1 MSMETV
7 DDLHDLQRDF
17 ADVDINNG
25 VSNIDDEPDEEEE
38 VPAVA
43 AVANNNIEVVMHRR
57 ISSGNMQDVLSDS
70 GDYFIEIAVSEPQK
84 VGDGMSSYLT
94 YKVTTRTNIPKFKRT
109 DFSTLRRFSDFLGI
123 HDLLAS
129 KYIKLGKIVPP
140 APSKNILG
148 TTKVKISPQQSEP
161 GAGVNVEWVEQR
173 RAALERFIN
182 RTAQHPVL
190 RVDLDFINFLESD
203 QVELPRAVNTA
214 TLSGAAVVRLFN
226 KVGETVNKI
235 TYKMDENDPWFDE
248 KITEVENLDANLQ
261 RLYSAL
267 KSLVTTRKELAN
279 LTGLVA
285 KSAAMLSTCEEH
297 TGLSRALSSLAD
309 TEEKIEILRA
319 EQSNSDFYILA
330 EFVKD
335 YLGLFG
341 AIKSAFHERVKV
353 FQYWQNAQVQLTKR
367 RENRG
372 RYEMANRTDK
382 LEQAHQEVEEWQV
395 KVQRCQ
401 QQFEEISTEI
411 KKEMERFE
419 LSRVK
424 DFKNSIIRYIEDQ
437 MAHQQQI
444 ISYWEAFI
452 PCAREIV

>member
-1 MSMETV
+1 MSMESV

-43 AVANNNIEVVMHRR
+43 AVANNNSINEVVMHRR
-57 ISSGNMQDVLSDS
+57 ISSGNLQDVLSDS

-161 GAGVNVEWVEQR
+161 GTGVNVEWVEQR

-261 RLYSAL
+261 RLYAAL

-444 ISYWEAFI
+444 NE
-452 PCAREIV
+452 

>member
-7 DDLHDLQRDF
+7 DDLQREF

-25 VSNIDDEPDEEEE
+25 ISNIDDEPDEEEE

-43 AVANNNIEVVMHRR
+43 NNNSINEVVMHRR

-70 GDYFIEIAVSEPQK
+70 GDYFIEITVSEPQK

-161 GAGVNVEWVEQR
+161 GTGVNVEWVEQR

-190 RVDLDFINFLESD
+190 RVDLDFVNFLESD
-203 QVELPRAVNTA
+203 QELPRAVNTA
-214 TLSGAAVVRLFN
+214 ALSGAAVVRLFN

-267 KSLVTTRKELAN
+267 KNLVTTRKELAN

-419 LSRVK
+419 LGRVK

>member
-203 QVELPRAVNTA
+203 QELPRAVNTA

>member
-43 AVANNNIEVVMHRR
+43 AVANNNIEVLMHRR

-203 QVELPRAVNTA
+203 QELPRAVNTA

>member
-1 MSMETV
+1 MSMENV
-7 DDLHDLQRDF
+7 EDMQRDF

-25 VSNIDDEPDEEEE
+25 SNDDDDEQDEQVPSPVSN
-38 VPAVA
+38 
-43 AVANNNIEVVMHRR
+43 NNNNGMNQPTIHRR
-57 ISSGNMQDVLSDS
+57 VSSSNMQDVLSDN
-70 GDYFIEIAVSEPQK
+70 GDYFVEITISEPQK
-84 VGDGMSSYLT
+84 IGDGMGSYLT
-94 YKVTTRTNIPKFKRT
+94 YKVSTKTNIPKFQRT
-109 DFSTLRRFSDFLGI
+109 EFSTLRRFSDFLGI
-123 HDLLAS
+123 HSLLAS

-140 APSKNILG
+140 APSKNIFG

-161 GAGVNVEWVEQR
+161 GNGSNVEWVEQR
-173 RAALERFIN
+173 RAALERYMN

-203 QVELPRAVNTA
+203 QELPRAVNTA
-214 TLSGAAVVRLFN
+214 ALSGAAVVRLFN

-235 TYKMDENDPWFDE
+235 TYKMDENDPWFDD
-248 KITEVENLDANLQ
+248 KITEVENLDTNLQ
-261 RLYSAL
+261 KLHSAL

-309 TEEKIEILRA
+309 VEEKIEILRS
-319 EQSNSDFYILA
+319 EQSNSDYYIMS

-335 YLGLFG
+335 YLGLFV
-341 AIKSAFHERVKV
+341 AIKSVFHERVKV
-353 FQYWQNAQVQLTKR
+353 FQNWQHAQMQLSKR

-372 RYEMANRTDK
+372 RYELNNRTDK

-401 QQFEEISTEI
+401 QQFEEISSEI

-419 LSRVK
+419 LHRIKEFKANLVK
-424 DFKNSIIRYIEDQ
+424 YLEDQ

-444 ISYWEAFI
+444 ITYWEAFV